1 MAKRALLLVDLQ
13 NDFFPGGALA
23 VKNADHI
30 FPLANELQDHFNL
43 VIASKDWHPFNH
55 KSFHSQHPGHA
66 LYDVVDLNGLPQVLW
81 PDHCVQ
87 KTPGSDFHPALK
99 THRLQHI
106 VYKGTDPE
114 IDSYSTFFDNAHRKS
129 TGLYDYL
136 KERQVTDIY
145 IMGLATDYCVLFS
158 VLDAR
163 KLGLNTF
170 VIEDGC
176 FGIDKIPGDVEKAKD
191 AMRQA
196 GAKLLNSSEIP
207 SENMNTSEGHRV

>member
-1 MAKRALLLVDLQ
+1 MNKRALLLVDLQ

-23 VKNADHI
+23 VKNADGI
-30 FPLANELQDHFNL
+30 FPLANDIQDRFSL
-43 VIASKDWHPFNH
+43 IIASKDWHPPNH
-55 KSFHSQHPGHA
+55 KSFRSQHPGHA
-66 LYDVVDLNGLPQVLW
+66 LYDVISLNDLPQVLW
-81 PDHCVQ
+81 PDHCIQ
-87 KTPGSDFHPALK
+87 NTPGSDFHSALK
-99 THRLQHI
+99 THSIQKI

-129 TGLYDYL
+129 TGLDDYL
-136 KERQVTDIY
+136 KSQHVTDIY

-176 FGIDKIPGDVEKAKD
+176 FGIDKNPNDIEKAKET
-191 AMRQA
+191 MREA
-196 GAKLLNSSEIP
+196 GAKLLKSSEI
-207 SENMNTSEGHRV
+207 SSDQMSGDHRV